1 MATHTSI
8 LAWRIPWTEEPG
20 VLPSMGLQRVGYNR
34 ATNMCPTFYEPLEYG
49 ESDRCNPVF
58 MEINLDGGVIKQ
70 LLKRMGEGWAS
81 VAGRGNSIPE
91 I

>member
-1 MATHTSI
+1 
-8 LAWRIPWTEEPG
+8 
-20 VLPSMGLQRVGYNR
+20 
-34 ATNMCPTFYEPLEYG
+34 MCPTFYEPLEYG